1 MQLARFYMNWYR
13 AQDGQCHAEYLPC
26 SLYNLKFD
34 RHDPISHLLDRELQN
49 TGGGGQQEGI
59 KENTSFTALLSLYR
73 NHGYQLPLSE
83 INTNTTRTGTE
94 QKKKGK
100 SHFHIKPIPRVP
112 NLDYC
117 STYHILALE
126 VDELGRFLRKYIH
139 TQYCIEATLNHF
151 CNHYKLDIEKTFP
164 SLSHSI
170 SNYKPNLQ
178 GINVKRMRK
187 NDEKEEMP
195 FIYDNAA
202 LQIERPTKKHKGEE
216 RVRDIVSPKRR
227 LSAASSSSVE
237 EKEQEQH
244 YGRLMPVSILP
255 LFLDM
260 LPLFYQS
267 INNTV
272 IQSQNLRDA
281 LLREIPLS
289 HYPDYLYQQI
299 EVLNMNC
306 EYVSYIHQQAYYLV
320 HCREESELEA
330 IYNYELMDTKMMD
343 TREDIVTLHSQIKK
357 LSSLAESLL
366 LKKKEEEEAE
376 EAEING
382 VKRNT

>member
-1 MQLARFYMNWYR
+1 
-13 AQDGQCHAEYLPC
+13 
-26 SLYNLKFD
+26 
-34 RHDPISHLLDRELQN
+34 
-49 TGGGGQQEGI
+49 
-59 KENTSFTALLSLYR
+59 
-73 NHGYQLPLSE
+73 
-83 INTNTTRTGTE
+83 
-94 QKKKGK
+94 
-100 SHFHIKPIPRVP
+100 
-112 NLDYC
+112 
-117 STYHILALE
+117 
-126 VDELGRFLRKYIH
+126 
-139 TQYCIEATLNHF
+139 
-151 CNHYKLDIEKTFP
+151 
-164 SLSHSI
+164 
-170 SNYKPNLQ
+170 
-178 GINVKRMRK
+178 
-187 NDEKEEMP
+187 
-195 FIYDNAA
+195 
-202 LQIERPTKKHKGEE
+202 
-216 RVRDIVSPKRR
+216 
-227 LSAASSSSVE
+227 VE